1 MENRIEKIRTIK
13 FYKNYFKE
21 FYVEQEDDVRRKINY
36 SFSMV
41 ETQRIVPRKFFR
53 HIEGSDGIYEIR
65 AEYQGNIYRVMCC
78 LDKEAVVVLFQGFQK
93 KSQKTPQKEI
103 KLAENLR
110 KQYFKEKEDKL
121 YGRKEEA
128 GYHE

>member
-110 KQYFKEKEDKL
+110 KQYFKEKEDK
-121 YGRKEEA
+121 
-128 GYHE
+128 